1 MGNFLQSFSAFN
13 VNGINNLV
21 YIMSSNLWSILIA
34 LGAAFTVIMK
44 LKEETDYAVRE
55 EQNIL

>member
-1 MGNFLQSFSAFN
+1 MKNLFLSFNAFN
-13 VNGINNLV
+13 VNGLNNLV

-34 LGAAFTVIMK
+34 LGAAVCVIMK
-44 LKEETDYAVRE
+44 LKEETEYAVRE

>member
-1 MGNFLQSFSAFN
+1 MNSFLQSFGAFN
-13 VNGINNLV
+13 VNGFNNLI

-55 EQNIL
+55 EQSIL